1 MIIRIALLFAFG
13 IALYLR
19 SLFIEDDG
27 LFIKSTVASLGGVL
41 VGMSIII
48 VVKSYE
54 PTVID
59 YMRGKVDVNIQE
71 TYVDSILVKRDTIIT
86 YKK

>member
-1 MIIRIALLFAFG
+1 MYSDFIPCMLMEAGILIFLSSIFASNRLYSRIIALVGG
-13 IALYLR
+13 ILIGFSMCILIT
-19 SLFIEDDG
+19 S
-27 LFIKSTVASLGGVL
+27 K
-41 VGMSIII
+41 
-48 VVKSYE
+48 

-86 YKK
+86 YK

>member
-1 MIIRIALLFAFG
+1 MYSSFILCMLIEIGILIFLFSIFVSNELYSRII
-13 IALYLR
+13 
-19 SLFIEDDG
+19 S
-27 LFIKSTVASLGGVL
+27 L
-41 VGMSIII
+41 VGGILIGCSMCIFITS
-48 VVKSYE
+48 K

-71 TYVDSILVKRDTIIT
+71 TYIDSVLVKRDTIIT